1 MGIGRLLLTIV
12 LLGVTSQLQ
21 AQEISASLDRDTIF
35 LGESALLRIDLV
47 NPANNSR
54 PDYSTLREQFNV
66 LDTGTNS
73 SLEMTNGRRRMV
85 VQHNVLLEPKEA
97 GQLVLPPLR
106 VGELSTPAITLSV
119 LERPAGTQSTDQDVF
134 VELEATPLDPYVHSQ
149 VRLTVRLFH
158 APPITE
164 GALNNDPWPAGLV
177 VQRVG
182 EDKTTTRMIDGKR
195 YRVVERRFALFPER
209 SGQIQLPS
217 ISFRGR
223 VADPGGSSASL
234 FSRGR
239 RVSVASDTLSLQV
252 RPQAPAFDGDLWLP
266 AAELSVTESWPNGE
280 PEFVQGEPITRKLQL
295 RARGLL
301 STQLPELA
309 LPEVAGMKVYPDQPS
324 SQTRSTPNGWADA
337 TREQTYALVP
347 TQSGLMTLPEVRIP
361 WWDVQANQQRVAIVP
376 ARQIEVA
383 PGQSAA
389 LAPNLL
395 PQLGQSDISP
405 LGSQG
410 QASGAAS
417 GIWPAV
423 SAFLA
428 LLWGLTALAWWRAKQ
443 AALSPV
449 NKEKSLED
457 TRQEANE
464 RQLLERIRSACEAS
478 DPSAAGQ
485 AILGLARVQ
494 SAQTVNS
501 LRGAARLV
509 TAEAAREQLL
519 KLDEVMYGH
528 DEQHWDGQSFKA
540 ILSTLKFEPGSV
552 KASVGHAQSA
562 ALPPLYTAL
571 VMAFLGTVAAPDRA
585 WAQCDDDQSCGCENT
600 LLVADQIHTVNPE
613 QPTVNA
619 MVYSNGACD
628 EILATGSVDALRA
641 SYPDAVEIDATGYTV
656 IPGLIDA
663 HGHIMNLGLGL
674 LTVDLRDTQS
684 TLEVLERLSDFAKD
698 LPADAWLLGRGW
710 DQNDWPQK
718 AFPSRSDLDT
728 LFPDRPVWLTRI
740 DGHAGWANSAALAE
754 ADRDFSGQWQPE
766 GGQIQRDGQGRATG
780 VFIDRAMGLVTAHVP
795 DWNESDR
802 RRGLELALGALAEV
816 GITGVHDAGTSQ
828 ADLERFLAAEKSGDL
843 SLRVYAM
850 ADGDQQ
856 LLRSLCEK
864 TVHTPRVSA
873 RSVKLYADGALGS
886 RGAALLEDYSDEPG
900 NQGLLLQPVKNLN
913 EQVSRAMGCGLQVN
927 THAIG
932 DRGNRVVLDAYQAAL
947 SAHPGNP
954 GRHRIE
960 HAQVVAATDFDRFKA
975 LDLIASVQPTH
986 ATSDMYWAEDRVGPK
1001 RIRGAYAWRRMVA
1014 LGIPLA
1020 LGSDFPVEKINPMLG
1035 LYAAIARRDLK
1046 GWPADGW
1053 YADQVLTRLEAL
1065 RGFTLDAAYAGFA
1078 ESQVGSLQAGKR
1090 ADFVLL
1096 NADLMAVSASDI
1108 PAIVVAATVVGGKA
1122 VYVSAGLSSN
1132 GSLMM
1137 GEKPSR

>member
-1 MGIGRLLLTIV
+1 MGRWLLMIV
-12 LLGVTSQLQ
+12 LLLGVLSQAQ
-21 AQEISASLDRDTIF
+21 AQEINASLDRDTIF

-47 NPANNSR
+47 NPANDSR
-54 PDYSTLREQFNV
+54 PDYTTLREQFNV

-73 SLEMTNGRRRMV
+73 SLEMTNGRRRLV

-97 GQLVLPPLR
+97 GQLVLPPIK
-106 VGELSTPAITLSV
+106 VGNLITQAITLSV

-177 VQRVG
+177 VERVG

-209 SGQIQLPS
+209 SGVIELPPV
-217 ISFRGR
+217 SFRGR
-223 VADPGGSSASL
+223 VADPGGSNASL

-239 RVSVASDTLSLQV
+239 RVSVASDTLSLTV
-252 RPQAPAFDGDLWLP
+252 RPQATAFDGDLWLP

-280 PEFVQGEPITRKLQL
+280 PEFVQGEPITRNLQL

-309 LPEVAGMKVYPDQPS
+309 LPEVSGIKVYPDQPS
-324 SQTRSTPNGWADA
+324 SKTRSTPNGWADA
-337 TREQTYALVP
+337 IREQTYALVP
-347 TQSGLMTLPEVRIP
+347 TQSGVMTLPEIRIP
-361 WWDVQANQQRVAIVP
+361 WWDVQANEQRVAVIA

-395 PQLGQSDISP
+395 PELGQSDTAQS
-405 LGSQG
+405 GFQG
-410 QASGAAS
+410 QTGSAGG

-428 LLWGLTALAWWRAKQ
+428 LLWLATALAWWRAKH
-443 AALSPV
+443 AAHSLAV
-449 NKEKSLED
+449 EEKPLADARREASA
-457 TRQEANE
+457 RQI
-464 RQLLERIRSACEAS
+464 LDRIRSACEAS
-478 DPSAAGQ
+478 DAKSAGE
-485 AILGLARVQ
+485 AILGLARLQ
-494 SAQTVNS
+494 SGQPVNS
-501 LRGAARLV
+501 LRHAARLATQEGV
-509 TAEAAREQLL
+509 GEHLL
-519 KLDEVMYGH
+519 ALDRVMYGQ
-528 DEQHWDGQSFKA
+528 DEQRWDGEGFMA
-540 ILSTLKFEPGSV
+540 ILSTIKFQAPPAE
-552 KASVGHAQSA
+552 A
-562 ALPPLYTAL
+562 AGRNQQNSRLPPLYTAL
-571 VMAFLGTVAAPDRA
+571 LVLFLGSVALPDRA
-585 WAQCDDDQSCGCENT
+585 IAQCADDPRCGCPNV
-600 LLVADQIHTVNPE
+600 LLMADQIYTVNPA
-613 QPTVNA
+613 QPSVKA
-619 MVYSNGACD
+619 MVYSTGECGK
-628 EILATGSVDALRA
+628 ILATGSADALRA
-641 SYPDAVEIDATGYTV
+641 GYPGASVVDVTGFTV

-674 LTVDLRDTQS
+674 LSVNLRDTQS
-684 TLEVLERLSDFAKD
+684 KGEVLERLSDFAKD
-698 LPADAWLLGRGW
+698 LPDDAWLLGRGW
-710 DQNDWPQK
+710 DQNDWPEK
-718 AFPSRSDLDT
+718 AFPSRSDLDS

-740 DGHAGWANSAALAE
+740 DGHAGWANSAALAQ

-766 GGQIQRDGQGRATG
+766 GGQIQRDGQGQATG
-780 VFIDRAMGLVTAHVP
+780 VFIDRAMGLVTDQVP
-795 DWNESDR
+795 DWTESDR
-802 RRGLELALGALAEV
+802 RRGLELALKALAEV
-816 GITGVHDAGTSQ
+816 GITGVHDAGTSE
-828 ADLERFLAAEKSGDL
+828 ADLERFLAAEKSGQL

-856 LLRSLCEK
+856 LLQSLCEK
-864 TVHTPRVSA
+864 LVHTPRVSA

-886 RGAALLEDYSDEPG
+886 RGAALLADYSDEPG
-900 NQGLLLQPVKNLN
+900 NQGLLLQPVVNLN

-932 DRGNRVVLDAYQAAL
+932 DRGNRVVLNAYQAAIT
-947 SAHPGNP
+947 ANPENP

-960 HAQVVAATDFDRFKA
+960 HAQVVAPKDFDRFKA
-975 LDLIASVQPTH
+975 LNLIASVQPTH
-986 ATSDMYWAEDRVGPK
+986 ATSDMYWAEDRVGPS

-1014 LGIPLA
+1014 LEIPLA
-1020 LGSDFPVEKINPMLG
+1020 LGSDFPVEQINPMLG
-1035 LYAAIARRDLK
+1035 LYAAVARRDVK

-1053 YADQVLTRLEAL
+1053 YADQALTREEAL

-1078 ESQVGSLQAGKR
+1078 ETQVGSLEVGKR

-1096 NADLMAVSASDI
+1096 NADLMSVPANQI
-1108 PAIVVAATVVGGKA
+1108 PNIGVTATVVGGRPA
-1122 VYVSAGLSSN
+1122 FVSSDLPNGTGLTS
-1132 GSLMM
+1132 GQ
-1137 GEKPSR
+1137 